1 MNYYNVDTD
10 GSLEFK
16 LGPVYFASFSQVEYD
31 EQADHG
37 DIGLSQGFCDVYL
50 DLGTRGQL
58 HLGLGTGLGGQNT
71 LEIIPA
77 NAFLD

>member
-1 MNYYNVDTD
+1 MNYYRTDND

-37 DIGLSQGFCDVYL
+37 DIGLSQGFCDIYL
-50 DLGTRGQL
+50 DLGSHGQL
-58 HLGLGTGLGGQNT
+58 HLGLGTGQGDQNI

-77 NAFLD
+77 DAFLY